1 MISTVYREVLALL
14 PKPDGIPEP
23 IAPMAFQARS
33 LSIIFFAS
41 STSPKVLISA
51 SVLTRCRSS
60 SLSITNI
67 FPSEE
72 YAALNKG
79 LQCLH

>member
-23 IAPMAFQARS
+23 IAPTAFKARS

-41 STSPKVLISA
+41 STSPKVYMSA
-51 SVLTRCRSS
+51 SVLTRCRLS
-60 SLSITNI
+60 SLSITISFHPKNTRHL
-67 FPSEE
+67 E
-72 YAALNKG
+72 A
-79 LQCLH
+79 